1 MAIHL
6 EKIEFPLPPEPAD
19 PEALRAMLG
28 SLHFRHLD
36 VGSCNACDNE
46 LIALGG
52 PHYDMQRLGIDCVA
66 SPRHADVL
74 MLTGPVSRNSLAAVY
89 EAYTCTPL
97 PRLVIAVGNCA
108 CTGGVF
114 AGSYAVFD
122 GARDVVSVA
131 ISIPGCPP
139 SPDEILAALTNG
151 LRAYAALQKTT
162 S

>member
-1 MAIHL
+1 MTLHL
-6 EKIEFPLPPEPAD
+6 EKIEFPLQPD
-19 PEALRAMLG
+19 PVDVEGLKLLLG

-74 MLTGPVSRNSLAAVY
+74 MLTGPVSRNALAAVY
-89 EAYTCTPL
+89 ETYSGTPL
-97 PRLVIAVGNCA
+97 PRLVIAVGTCA
-108 CTGGVF
+108 CSGGVF
-114 AGSYAVFD
+114 AGSYAVFN
-122 GARDVVSVA
+122 GAREVVSVA

-139 SPDEILAALTNG
+139 SPDEILAALTAG
-151 LRAYAALQKTT
+151 LKSYCTLNAI
-162 S
+162 

>member
-1 MAIHL
+1 MAVHL
-6 EKIEFPLPPEPAD
+6 EQIEFPLPAD
-19 PEALRAMLG
+19 PVDPEGVKGLLG

-52 PHYDMQRLGIDCVA
+52 PHYDMQRLGVDCVA

-74 MLTGPVSRNSLAAVY
+74 MLTGPVCRNSLAAVY
-89 EAYTCTPL
+89 ETYTATPL

-108 CTGGVF
+108 CSGGVF

-122 GARDVVSVA
+122 GAREVVSVA
-131 ISIPGCPP
+131 IAIPGCPP
-139 SPDEILAALTNG
+139 APDEILAALTNG
-151 LRAYAALQKTT
+151 LRAYVNLTKK
-162 S
+162 